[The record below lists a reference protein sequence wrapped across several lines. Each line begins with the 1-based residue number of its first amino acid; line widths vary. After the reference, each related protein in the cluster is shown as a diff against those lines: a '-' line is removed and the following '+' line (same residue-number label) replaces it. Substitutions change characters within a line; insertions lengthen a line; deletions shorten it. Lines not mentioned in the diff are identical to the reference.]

1 MNKTII
7 YLLVLSILTLSADL
21 YGEKRGAELII
32 QKKDEAQVR
41 GELIAV
47 KENSLLLLEREPGAD
62 LSIEIERI
70 SVITIVKK
78 SKFWMGAGIGFLIGG
93 GAGAIV
99 GAANADADKFD
110 LPTEHAVLLVG
121 GMGGIIGAVIGGFIG
136 KATGKDEKLQI
147 EEKSDPEIKEVLEK
161 LKSKA
166 RMSY

>member
-1 MNKTII
+1 M
-7 YLLVLSILTLSADL
+7 TLSADL

-32 QKKDEAQVR
+32 QKKDETQVR

-47 KENSLLLLEREPGAD
+47 KESSLILLEHESGAEV
-62 LSIEIERI
+62 SAEIERI

-78 SKFWMGAGIGFLIGG
+78 SNFWMGAGIGFLIGG

-121 GMGGIIGAVIGGFIG
+121 GMGGIIGAIIGGFIG
-136 KATGKDEKLQI
+136 KAAGKDEKLQI
-147 EEKSDPEIKEVLEK
+147 EEKSDSKIKKILEELRK
-161 LKSKA
+161 KA
-166 RMSY
+166 RVSDYQ